1 MKKGL
6 LAGMLLFAAGSA
18 FGQGAYAGLHLGY
31 GFGLPNE
38 QLGSTVDINASGAGT
53 ESVIYGTYGGGFN
66 TSLNVGY
73 MFNEHVGAELGLNY
87 LMGNKVTQDEV
98 NWDTF
103 SSTTVTQS
111 SQFRVNPSL
120 VITSGGKVAAYGK
133 LGFVIPVAGST
144 VTEYRDNAG
153 NAQDIESSGSF
164 SLGYQGALGVSY
176 GISDKL
182 SIFGE
187 ISGVSL
193 RIKSKSQTV
202 TKASAMGIDALPFM
216 TTYDKETVFVDE
228 LSGSSNNSS
237 YNVNYSDASAKEEL
251 ANTSNYNAQ
260 FINIGVK
267 FNF

>member
-1 MKKGL
+1 MKKGF

-38 QLGSTVDINASGAGT
+38 QLGTTTNVNSSGAGT

-66 TSLNVGY
+66 SSLNVGY

-87 LMGNKVTQDEV
+87 LMGNKVTQDEFTFG
-98 NWDTF
+98 DF

-111 SQFRVNPSL
+111 NQFRVNPSL
-120 VITSGGKVAAYGK
+120 VITNGGKVAAYGK

-153 NAQDIESSGSF
+153 NEQDIESAGSF

-176 GISDKL
+176 SISDKL

-193 RIKSKSQTV
+193 RIKSKSQSI
-202 TKASAMGIDALPFM
+202 TKVSSSGIDILPLM
-216 TTYDKETVFVDE
+216 STYAKETVFVDE
-228 LSGSSNNSS
+228 LSNSSNNSS
-237 YNVNYSDASAKEEL
+237 YNDNFSTDAPKEEL